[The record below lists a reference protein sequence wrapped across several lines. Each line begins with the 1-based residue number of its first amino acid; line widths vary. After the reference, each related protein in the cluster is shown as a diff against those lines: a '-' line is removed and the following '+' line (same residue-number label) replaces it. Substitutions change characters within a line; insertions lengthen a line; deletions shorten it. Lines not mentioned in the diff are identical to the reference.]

1 MKESATTNAG
11 CKDSL
16 VQLVEK
22 STHGLRQENPTKR
35 ESSVQLASFN
45 KLVWISSFL
54 YSKFFLPFLQN
65 KVP

>member
-1 MKESATTNAG
+1 MKESATTQVG

-22 STHGLRQENPTKR
+22 STHGFEQEPLTKR

-54 YSKFFLPFLQN
+54 FSKLFLPFLQN
-65 KVP
+65 KLP